1 MASELFDKLG
11 SFLASLASVK
21 AEEEDEEDE
30 PEAEAEAEEEEEEE
44 DEEVCSRP
52 VPLVTKL
59 TFSRLPGPGR
69 PSYSNQGGLC

>member
-21 AEEEDEEDE
+21 AEEEEE
-30 PEAEAEAEEEEEEE
+30 PEEEPEEEEEEE

-59 TFSRLPGPGR
+59 TFSRPPGPGR
-69 PSYSNQGGLC
+69 PSHGNQGGLC